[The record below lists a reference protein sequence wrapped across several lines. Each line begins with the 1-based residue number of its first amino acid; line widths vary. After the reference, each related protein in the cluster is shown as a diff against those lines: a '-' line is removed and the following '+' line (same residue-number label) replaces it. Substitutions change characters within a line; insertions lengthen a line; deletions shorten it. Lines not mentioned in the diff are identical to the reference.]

1 MVRSTRV
8 VEIKLRAAE
17 VIKNLWK
24 AMNCH
29 DSQLAKQ
36 TSDTGVNDNQ
46 TVVSTNS
53 AFEEESAPAE
63 KAKVVT
69 KRRNAALTRQKK
81 VNLND
86 LMGTSNAVW
95 QSLCSM
101 DTSVS
106 LVLNESRTDLD
117 SYADQCAEG
126 SNNALIVHDND
137 RPVVNVKCHN
147 PDGPINKD
155 MQIVAGALAYND
167 SVAGETVT

>member
-106 LVLNESRTDLD
+106 MVLNKSITDLD
-117 SYADQCAEG
+117 SHADQCAEG
-126 SNNALIVHDND
+126 SNALIVHDND

-147 PDGPINKD
+147 PDGPIYKD
-155 MQIVAGALAYND
+155 MQIVTGALAYND
-167 SVAGETVT
+167 SVAGKTVT